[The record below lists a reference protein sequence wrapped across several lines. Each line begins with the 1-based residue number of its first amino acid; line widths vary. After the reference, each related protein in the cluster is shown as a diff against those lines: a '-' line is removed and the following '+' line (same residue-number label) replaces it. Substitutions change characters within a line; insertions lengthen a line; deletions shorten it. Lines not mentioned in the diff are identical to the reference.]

1 MSYQEYWFDD
11 NWNIISAASK
21 KRLFGGLKWVGIPFV
36 HSVYKYK
43 FKWISFEQAEE
54 DGQLIEKSISHEDN
68 IDYILLQDDIY
79 YVFVKEVETKG
90 MVPLDIGILLTIRII
105 NPYKALFRVQNWLEA
120 TQNQFKPVVISYVG
134 KQEFEQLI
142 QDKEQLG
149 DAVHKI
155 LNESKIDQN
164 VEEDYGVH
172 IKKVGFVKIDP
183 TGDLKNQYQEAATKE
198 WEAKKEAKRLDTVYG
213 TITDD
218 KKDRLFIRAIE
229 GLEKASE
236 NESTKIV
243 FPLGGID
250 SLIKSWTGKE

>member
-1 MSYQEYWFDD
+1 
-11 NWNIISAASK
+11 
-21 KRLFGGLKWVGIPFV
+21 
-36 HSVYKYK
+36 
-43 FKWISFEQAEE
+43 
-54 DGQLIEKSISHEDN
+54 
-68 IDYILLQDDIY
+68 
-79 YVFVKEVETKG
+79 